1 MTITITVRHAKSES
15 VYTTIKRVDGIAST
29 MKTIEIGITK
39 LDELKTPLFIQATF
53 CNGLS
58 GRVEVYLANQ
68 QDADLFL
75 SAFEGFENYSQQ
87 RKAESVGKGGISSD
101 DVIEKLTIKLGKA
114 IILQNDMKFINKS
127 IRKHK
132 DKENAAELIANE
144 TNIGQVRAAELL
156 VPDFAG
162 RIGFP
167 SYQITN
173 NAATIR
179 NTKKRIVELEA
190 HWG

>member
-1 MTITITVRHAKSES
+1 
-15 VYTTIKRVDGIAST
+15 
-29 MKTIEIGITK
+29 
-39 LDELKTPLFIQATF
+39 
-53 CNGLS
+53 
-58 GRVEVYLANQ
+58 
-68 QDADLFL
+68 
-75 SAFEGFENYSQQ
+75 
-87 RKAESVGKGGISSD
+87 
-101 DVIEKLTIKLGKA
+101 
-114 IILQNDMKFINKS
+114 MKFINKS

-156 VPDFAG
+156 VPDSAG

-167 SYQITN
+167 SYQTTN